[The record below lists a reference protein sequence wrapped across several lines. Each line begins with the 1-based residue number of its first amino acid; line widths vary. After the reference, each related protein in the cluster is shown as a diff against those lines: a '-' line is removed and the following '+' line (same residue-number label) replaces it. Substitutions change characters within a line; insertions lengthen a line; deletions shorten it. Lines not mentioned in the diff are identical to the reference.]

1 MLTKTVDLIK
11 TSFKEWKE
19 DNASRLAAALA
30 YYTIFSISPL
40 LIIALAIAGQF
51 IDQSVV
57 RDQLMTQISG
67 LVGQQG
73 ADIISTMLQNAHR
86 PTTGLLASIFGIV
99 TLLMGASGF
108 FGELQGALNTIWEV
122 TPKPNRGI
130 WGTIKDRFFSFTM
143 VLGLSFLLLVSL
155 VISTALSALNNYIT
169 GNVASASILLGVVNF
184 AISFG
189 VVALIFALIFKFI
202 PDVEIAWR
210 DVWFGSVVTA
220 LLFMVG
226 KTAIGIYLGTSSV
239 ASSYGVAGSL
249 VVLLLWI
256 YYSAQILFLGAEF
269 TQVFA
274 DKYGRH
280 VQPDSN
286 AIPMSEEKR
295 IQQGVPHEGE
305 VKQRERERE
314 RQTN

>member
-1 MLTKTVDLIK
+1 M
-11 TSFKEWKE
+11 
-19 DNASRLAAALA
+19 
-30 YYTIFSISPL
+30 
-40 LIIALAIAGQF
+40 G
-51 IDQSVV
+51 
-57 RDQLMTQISG
+57 QISG

-73 ADIISTMLQNAHR
+73 ADIIGTMLENAHR
-86 PTTGLLASIFGIV
+86 PTTGLIASIFGVI
-99 TLLMGASGF
+99 TLLLGASGF

-169 GNVASASILLGVVNF
+169 GNVASASVLLGVVNF

-189 VVALIFALIFKFI
+189 VIALIFALIFKFI
-202 PDVEIAWR
+202 PDVEISWR

-295 IQQGVPHEGE
+295 IQQGMPHEGE

-314 RQTN
+314 RERQPN

>member
-1 MLTKTVDLIK
+1 MNIFKNTVDLVK

-51 IDQSVV
+51 IDQSIV
-57 RDQLMTQISG
+57 RDQLMAQISG

-86 PTTGLLASIFGIV
+86 PTTGLIASIFGIV
-99 TLLMGASGF
+99 TLLLGASGF

-122 TPKPNRGI
+122 APKPNRGI

-155 VISTALSALNNYIT
+155 VISTGLSALNNYIT
-169 GNVASASILLGVVNF
+169 GNVVSASILLGVVNF

-189 VVALIFALIFKFI
+189 VIALIFALIFKFI

-210 DVWFGSVVTA
+210 DVWFGAVVTA
-220 LLFMVG
+220 ILFMIG

-274 DKYGRH
+274 DKYGKH
-280 VQPDSN
+280 VQPD
-286 AIPMSEEKR
+286 ADAVPMSEEKR
-295 IQQGVPHEGE
+295 IQQGMPHESE
-305 VKQRERERE
+305 VEQRERE